1 MADDLPPA
9 GELKPATLVSIDS
22 EIPTVTSINPEIS
35 TIRIPNL
42 EDVAAATALKTAS
55 TSAQDLDYPVADLF
69 GRCFLRLCLWVDQFA
84 EWTKNHAPRRLV
96 GGLLPADS
104 VPNRVLKQLD
114 AVVGS
119 ATVDDAEIHSD

>member
-22 EIPTVTSINPEIS
+22 EISTVTSINPEIS

-42 EDVAAATALKTAS
+42 EDAAAATALKTAS

-69 GRCFLRLCLWVDQFA
+69 GRCFLRLCLWVDLFA
-84 EWTKNHAPRRLV
+84 DWTKNHAPRRLV
-96 GGLLPADS
+96 RSLLPADS
-104 VPNRVLKQLD
+104 VPDAVLKQLD
-114 AVVGS
+114 AVVGN
-119 ATVDDAEIHSD
+119 AAVEDADIHSN